1 MRARSA
7 RGVRPDCAPRQSS
20 SDTRCRLA
28 PAVHLEL
35 LQNIVNVVLH
45 SGHLDPQPLRDLLV
59 REALVDEPHDLALTL
74 TTLAPG
80 AITVTRWMAARLSA
94 MAMSIRTR
102 SGASWASGASEPSP
116 VAAVATTLIL
126 GCRSKTR
133 ARPSR

>member
-28 PAVHLEL
+28 PAVHMEL

-59 REALVDEPHDLALTL
+59 REALVDEPHDLALAL
-74 TTLAPG
+74 GEMRWDSAG
-80 AITVTRWMAARLSA
+80 AAIGREGGDPAQQ
-94 MAMSIRTR
+94 
-102 SGASWASGASEPSP
+102 
-116 VAAVATTLIL
+116 
-126 GCRSKTR
+126 R
-133 ARPSR
+133 ARYPGWAHGFSPH